1 MLLVLCADAAPTTG
15 SVCHLW
21 HQNCSSTSPL
31 ALLVQLLPLTVFY
44 PAVRM
49 AFFFIFVK
57 ARPHHHHMHS
67 ALAAV
72 TIITCTR
79 IIQRLSRSLPPSW
92 WCRA

>member
-1 MLLVLCADAAPTTG
+1 MLHHRTARCGD
-15 SVCHLW
+15 LW

-57 ARPHHHHMHS
+57 ARPPPT
-67 ALAAV
+67 A
-72 TIITCTR
+72 TCT
-79 IIQRLSRSLPPSW
+79 QHWRLSR
-92 WCRA
+92 